1 MIKLLLLIGFILF
14 IYPFVLGLIGG
25 PIFGKYAVRGNKP
38 DPDWPGYQDWSEYG
52 CRRPPKR
59 EKPVTNYDSPY
70 CPFPKEIAERPI
82 INPEDTEVHEEE
94 DVPLNF
100 EKPIEK
106 SSQENCT
113 VGHNSGPV
121 QPTEERAGSARRDND
136 DIL

>member
-1 MIKLLLLIGFILF
+1 MKNFNDILSA
-14 IYPFVLGLIGG
+14 PLVALREWWEKDEPLQ
-25 PIFGKYAVRGNKP
+25 PN
-38 DPDWPGYQDWSEYG
+38 PDWPGGLQFYCEYG
-52 CRRPPKR
+52 RPLPPKR
-59 EKPVTNYDSPY
+59 EFSPVRYDGTY

-121 QPTEERAGSARRDND
+121 QPTEERAGSERRDND
-136 DIL
+136 YIL